1 MRGSRRRAFSPLCAK
16 GLPGAGGVVRGVVL
30 HAIEVGDG
38 RQAALTDRLQ
48 DWQGVLSAWCW
59 GQLPAQARA
68 APVAPGVRVALVA
81 RHDLIA
87 EQHKVDAGDAGVLLQ
102 LAVWALHRSTPRRAA
117 LRALRRRWRCALGA
131 PVWLDGLRPGRG
143 AHGTGALGGCGA
155 MPSGRGGAHV
165 SGSRC
170 WPSLQ
175 QAGAGGGRRPRAGG
189 RAVHRPAARVDGF
202 ISHNRAAWGRT
213 GRGRGACTG
222 FALSRR
228 IAFGRRR
235 STTGAS
241 RIATGMAPD
250 RVASPV

>member
-16 GLPGAGGVVRGVVL
+16 GLPGAGGVVRGVAL

-59 GQLPAQARA
+59 GQLPAQRRA

-143 AHGTGALGGCGA
+143 AHGTGGLGGMRGNA
-155 MPSGRGGAHV
+155 QRQRGGA
-165 SGSRC
+165 C
-170 WPSLQ
+170 E
-175 QAGAGGGRRPRAGG
+175 
-189 RAVHRPAARVDGF
+189 
-202 ISHNRAAWGRT
+202 
-213 GRGRGACTG
+213 
-222 FALSRR
+222 R
-228 IAFGRRR
+228 IALLALAAAGRRR
-235 STTGAS
+235 RREAAARGWAG
-241 RIATGMAPD
+241 RAPACRPCRRVYIA
-250 RVASPV
+250 